1 MNVLLCFDSVDF
13 FFWVYVCT
21 VLCCYGNCQFEET
34 GLWVVVNSHGKF
46 KSCGEAL
53 LESAV

>member
-1 MNVLLCFDSVDF
+1 MFYFVLTQLIFSSGYTCVP
-13 FFWVYVCT
+13 

>member
-13 FFWVYVCT
+13 FLLGIRVYQ
-21 VLCCYGNCQFEET
+21 YFAAGNCQLEET